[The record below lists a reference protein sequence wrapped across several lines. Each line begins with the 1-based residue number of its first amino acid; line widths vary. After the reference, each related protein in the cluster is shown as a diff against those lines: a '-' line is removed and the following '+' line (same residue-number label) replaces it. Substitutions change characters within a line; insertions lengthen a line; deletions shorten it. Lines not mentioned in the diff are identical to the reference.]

1 MATMNASLP
10 DAMKSWVE
18 GQAQTGRY
26 SNASDYVRDL
36 IRRDQE
42 RADKIAAMMRLV
54 DEAEAGGTGS
64 LSVKQIFDDA
74 IARSK
79 AG

>member
-10 DAMKSWVE
+10 DPIKQWVE
-18 GQAQTGRY
+18 EQAQTGRF

-42 RADKIAAMMRLV
+42 RADKMRELQHLISEGM
-54 DEAEAGGTGS
+54 DSGAS
-64 LSVKQIFDDA
+64 PHSMNDLLK

-79 AG
+79 AAK